1 MKTRRFR
8 RPSASLIISLLALF
22 VAIGGS
28 TYAAS
33 KINGKTIKNASVA
46 GKKLKPDSVTGKQVN
61 ESKLGTVPKATNADN
76 ATNAT
81 NATNA
86 DNAAKVGGLTI
97 KTVTASVDIPNFG
110 AGANQCN
117 TDQVAVPGVV
127 PGDVVAATPLAEP
140 TWAGDDQTAI
150 TVHSVPEAGQVEV
163 QGCLSPDASTPVD
176 PTPTDYKFV
185 IVH

>member
-1 MKTRRFR
+1 MKTRTFR
-8 RPSASLIISLLALF
+8 RPSASLIISLLALCI
-22 VAIGGS
+22 AIGG
-28 TYAAS
+28 TAYAAS
-33 KINGKTIKNASVA
+33 KINGKTLKNGTVA
-46 GKKLKPDSVTGKQVN
+46 GKKLKKDTITGKQVN
-61 ESKLGTVPKATNADN
+61 ESKLGTVPKATSAET

-81 NATNA
+81 NAANA
-86 DNAAKVGGLTI
+86 DDSAKVGGLTVT
-97 KTVTASVDIPNFG
+97 TVTASVDIPNFG
-110 AGANQCN
+110 VGANQCN
-117 TDQVAVPGVV
+117 TDQVAVPGAV

-140 TWAGDDQTAI
+140 TWPGDDQTAI